1 MEEDI
6 EELKHL
12 NRIGNCLGTRK
23 HIAID
28 NVLEYID
35 KLEEKL
41 MYTLGP
47 ANHEFA
53 LETKRNF
60 KKIIKKN
67 IDEDTYT
74 IKRELKKYWNN
85 MNTYWLGDD
94 K

>member
-1 MEEDI
+1 MWNGEFYPCKPDIFEKTYESMESIKEKTAD
-6 EELKHL
+6 
-12 NRIGNCLGTRK
+12 
-23 HIAID
+23 
-28 NVLEYID
+28 EYID

-41 MYTLGP
+41 IYALAP
-47 ANHEFA
+47 QNHEFA

-60 KKIIKKN
+60 KKIIRKN

-94 K
+94 